1 MIFLYFYFHFQ
12 RISCFNWRRQH
23 FRKIVLVEEE
33 LNGID
38 INDIVSLEDLLRLVL
53 INEECGNPKVA
64 DCGEPTRNITLWQ
77 RLYSISPISIWN
89 IANKLGKYDF
99 ISCRWVISNFK
110 ARQLFSDQMNRNLFD
125 LVLAAVYR
133 NCSTIVNLRS
143 LKLELK
149 EFNKTLR
156 SSNKASF
163 K

>member
-1 MIFLYFYFHFQ
+1 M
-12 RISCFNWRRQH
+12 
-23 FRKIVLVEEE
+23 
-33 LNGID
+33 
-38 INDIVSLEDLLRLVL
+38 
-53 INEECGNPKVA
+53 
-64 DCGEPTRNITLWQ
+64 
-77 RLYSISPISIWN
+77 
-89 IANKLGKYDF
+89 NKLGKYDF

-133 NCSTIVNLRS
+133 NCSTTVNLRS